1 LLIYGR
7 SPDSPLYG
15 HVAIIVDVLSN
26 FIRVAEENYD
36 DYFWSGNYSR
46 QIPYV
51 LKNGKYFIEDTMP
64 ILGWMELD
72 DHNQTK
78 PLDQQTIDEI
88 IKLNGTSPDFI
99 CRNNTI

>member
-1 LLIYGR
+1 
-7 SPDSPLYG
+7 
-15 HVAIIVDVLSN
+15 
-26 FIRVAEENYD
+26 
-36 DYFWSGNYSR
+36 
-46 QIPYV
+46 
-51 LKNGKYFIEDTMP
+51 MP

-99 CRNNTI
+99 CRHNTI